1 MRSDDAKD
9 YGLGPASGGASRDG
23 AAERLGPGRGE
34 APCPFGLCDGSGFV
48 VDEQTNTARDCRC
61 RPLRI
66 ARRRAARLEA
76 RIPRRYLLTS
86 FEQLEGDALAA
97 FPEQIRVVRRYVR
110 DLATNLDEG
119 RGLWITGDVGT
130 GKTALA
136 MLVSKAAIDA
146 GRTVAIYSLP
156 RLLDLMRDLMK
167 ESVQRE
173 GGLVGFLDTLC
184 AVDLL
189 HIDDVG
195 AENRTDWVIEQL
207 YSIVNTRYEEQ
218 RSIVFTTNLDLD
230 ELREQIGKRTV
241 SRLAETCGDPLPL
254 FGEDR
259 RIPTVEVAAEEP
271 SGDFGQ
277 ATHGMSAATWPTF
290 PR

>member
-1 MRSDDAKD
+1 MHSE
-9 YGLGPASGGASRDG
+9 GGARRAWDDSPSRS
-23 AAERLGPGRGE
+23 E
-34 APCPFGLCDGSGFV
+34 APCPYGLCDGSGFTV
-48 VDEQTNTARDCRC
+48 EEETNTASDCRC

-66 ARRRAARLEA
+66 AKRRAAQLEA

-86 FEQLEGDALAA
+86 FEQLEGDTLAA

-110 DLATNLDEG
+110 DLPANLDEG

-136 MLVSKAAIDA
+136 MLASKAALDA

-173 GGLVGFLDTLC
+173 GGLIGFLDTLC

-230 ELREQIGKRTV
+230 ELREQIGVRTV
-241 SRLAETCGDPLPL
+241 SRLAEMCGDPLPL

-259 RIPTVEVAAEEP
+259 RIPTIEVAAEER
-271 SGDFGQ
+271 SDAFGQ
-277 ATHGMSAATWPTF
+277 TQHGVSQAVWPSL